1 VSHAR
6 HLGGERRHRL
16 ATTIGIVRVPGD
28 ISSELVAEAI
38 VALTRGDLGSHPEGP
53 AQARIEIEEDT
64 SRDLFEAM
72 WPLTVAARV
81 HKHRHVVQEGA
92 YQWEIDVFRDRDLVL
107 AEVELSGLDDHPTL
121 PAWLA
126 PYVERDVTGEPAY
139 FNAVLAS
146 AAPTLPHAGS

>member
-1 VSHAR
+1 VSCWR
-6 HLGGERRHRL
+6 TVKL
-16 ATTIGIVRVPGD
+16 
-28 ISSELVAEAI
+28 
-38 VALTRGDLGSHPEGP
+38 GP

-146 AAPTLPHAGS
+146 AAHSLPHAGS

>member
-1 VSHAR
+1 MSCWRTVK
-6 HLGGERRHRL
+6 L
-16 ATTIGIVRVPGD
+16 
-28 ISSELVAEAI
+28 
-38 VALTRGDLGSHPEGP
+38 GP
-53 AQARIEIEEDT
+53 AQARIEIEEGT
-64 SRDLFEAM
+64 SRELFEAM

-81 HKHRHVVQEGA
+81 EKHRHVVPDGA
-92 YQWEIDVFRDRDLVL
+92 YQWEIDVFCDRDLVL

-146 AAPTLPHAGS
+146 APPLQAHSGT